1 MLRNFG
7 PFRVIYCLTAMLFLG
22 GKMRKIKILMVGAL
36 VASVAGVMAS
46 SAVADP
52 AEYQRF
58 TWAAKGKPGTDS
70 KPKPVQLTLNP
81 FHESLG
87 TPPAFLESP
96 PFATVFSHIWFPK
109 QIVFNLSKIP
119 GCAET
124 TILEDPDSCSKDSEV
139 SKKGAGVAAGWARPV
154 NAGVGVGTP
163 VSLENRV
170 FMITGAKNTLAIRV
184 KTPLTTAI
192 MRAVVRSANSSE
204 KKQGWGQ
211 VADFTIPI
219 GLIQPA
225 PGLMSQ
231 LSDFKGVLAKLTYGG
246 KPMIGL
252 KKCPKSK
259 KLTLAYQGEY
269 NINLSTGDKGMG
281 VTSAANGG
289 FSVNEKSEVVTST
302 STCRQG

>member
-1 MLRNFG
+1 
-7 PFRVIYCLTAMLFLG
+7 
-22 GKMRKIKILMVGAL
+22 MRKIKILMVGAL

-58 TWAAKGKPGTDS
+58 TWAAKGKPGTNS
-70 KPKPVQLTLNP
+70 KPKPIELTLNP
-81 FHESLG
+81 YHEAVG
-87 TPPAFLESP
+87 TPPAFLENP
-96 PFATVFSHIWFPK
+96 PFATVFAHIWFPK
-109 QIVFNLSKIP
+109 EIVFNLSKIP

-124 TILEDPDSCSKDSEV
+124 MILENPDACPKGSEV
-139 SKKGAGVAAGWARPV
+139 SKKGAGVAAGYARPI
-154 NAGVGVGTP
+154 NAPVGVGTP
-163 VSLENRV
+163 VNLENRV

-192 MRAVVRSANSSE
+192 MRSVVRSANSSE
-204 KKQGWGQ
+204 KKQGFGQ

-225 PGLMSQ
+225 PGLVSQ
-231 LSDFKGVLAKLTYGG
+231 LSDFKGVLSKLTYGG

-269 NINLSTGDKGMG
+269 NINLSTGDKGNG
-281 VTSAANGG
+281 VTSPANGG
-289 FSVNEKSEVVTST
+289 FSVNGKSPIIKVTKSA
-302 STCRQG
+302 CK